1 MLIHS
6 SQLPLDKKVWIPG
19 VEEMFLYAAW
29 CIGLTPGDVIHRHEI
44 FSFIQTNVENKGEE
58 NLQGTI
64 EKSIYWENKKGSGEY
79 ELKNFAKS
87 AMSYHWGTNYEPV
100 KRHPVTRLWRNF
112 QGKKFSIEINA
123 IRRRLFPYLDDT
135 RMSGVSIIKYLDRL
149 GVCYKVNSSSSTS
162 KFWNW
167 VIQDND
173 YYWYL

>member
-1 MLIHS
+1 
-6 SQLPLDKKVWIPG
+6 
-19 VEEMFLYAAW
+19 
-29 CIGLTPGDVIHRHEI
+29 
-44 FSFIQTNVENKGEE
+44 
-58 NLQGTI
+58 
-64 EKSIYWENKKGSGEY
+64 
-79 ELKNFAKS
+79 
-87 AMSYHWGTNYEPV
+87 MSYHWGTNYEPV